1 MRIKAP
7 IFENVDEVI
16 KFIDNN
22 KDEIILDIT
31 SYYRDK
37 AVRELEE
44 RDGPVDEYYERH
56 EFRYSTL

>member
-7 IFENVDEVI
+7 TFENVDEVI

-31 SYYRDK
+31 SYTNR
-37 AVRELEE
+37 
-44 RDGPVDEYYERH
+44 
-56 EFRYSTL
+56 